1 MIFDFAQIGP
11 RDRHKLLTSTIIP
24 RPIAWVSTRSA
35 DGVDNA
41 APFAFFNVFGENP
54 PVLALGIHDGAN
66 GPSDT
71 GNNIRATGEF
81 VVNLVP
87 RSALAQMDVTARG
100 FAPEVDEFSEANL
113 TKLDSVRIKPPRIG
127 ESPVAYECK
136 LIHTVELGPS
146 RWIAVGQVLIAHI
159 ADEAILDAG
168 RFHIDSDKL
177 DIVARIA
184 GGRYAQLTEAFG
196 P

>member
-41 APFAFFNVFGENP
+41 APFAFFNVFGEDP

-87 RSALAQMDVTARG
+87 PAALAARC
-100 FAPEVDEFSEANL
+100 NCR
-113 TKLDSVRIKPPRIG
+113 SVEQCRP
-127 ESPVAYECK
+127 
-136 LIHTVELGPS
+136 T
-146 RWIAVGQVLIAHI
+146 
-159 ADEAILDAG
+159 
-168 RFHIDSDKL
+168 
-177 DIVARIA
+177 
-184 GGRYAQLTEAFG
+184 
-196 P
+196 